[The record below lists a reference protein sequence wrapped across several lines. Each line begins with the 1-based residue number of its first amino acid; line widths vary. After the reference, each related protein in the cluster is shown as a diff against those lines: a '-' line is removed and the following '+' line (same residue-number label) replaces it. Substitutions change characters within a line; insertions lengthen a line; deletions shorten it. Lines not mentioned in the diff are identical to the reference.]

1 MAWKSA
7 TSSDAMTLPERPSA
21 AGAKAALA
29 LLMVASVVSLIDR
42 QILSLLLIPI
52 RNDLGLSDTGVS
64 LLQGL
69 AFAVVYC
76 LAGLPIGY
84 AVDRFSRRN
93 IVIAG
98 ILFWSAMTALCGLAT
113 AFWLLF
119 IARVGVGLGEACL
132 HPAAYSLISD
142 LFPAERRGRA
152 YAAFGAAGTIGISAS
167 LFGGAAV
174 IALIGPSG
182 ITLWPFGHLPMWQ
195 AAFLAVSLPGFVL
208 AVVLPLLREPPR
220 LEHSGRASASGFF
233 GFVRANRGVIGVVF
247 LCYGLI
253 SFAGYGAIAWMATG
267 YVRQFGLSLAR
278 AGVVVGAITLAASV
292 VGAIVGGLLTDRWH
306 ARGVAG
312 GRFLMVVPSGIVGA
326 LAFAAWWSANSFGWS
341 VAGGIVAFSMQVAAA
356 TTAPSVVAALAPNE
370 YRGQLAA
377 FYLLVTGLFGIAA
390 GPTAIALIT
399 DHVFADDA
407 ALRWSIICAT
417 VPALLL
423 AALVAWTSRGYYSR
437 EAGKWQ
443 VPMNGMPEGRAG

>member
-1 MAWKSA
+1 M
-7 TSSDAMTLPERPSA
+7 TSERPSP
-21 AGAKAALA
+21 AGATASLA
-29 LLMVASVVSLIDR
+29 LLMVASIISLIDR

-52 RNDLGLSDTGVS
+52 RNDLGLTDTGVS
-64 LLQGL
+64 LLHGL

-84 AVDRFSRRN
+84 AVDRYNRRN
-93 IVIAG
+93 IVIVG
-98 ILFWSAMTALCGLAT
+98 IVFWSAMTALCGLAT
-113 AFWLLF
+113 GFWLLF
-119 IARVGVGLGEACL
+119 LARVGVGLGEACL

-142 LFPAERRGRA
+142 LFPPERRGRA

-174 IALIGPSG
+174 IALIGPGG
-182 ITLWPFGHLPMWQ
+182 ITIWPLGHLPMWQ
-195 AAFLAVSLPGFVL
+195 AAFLAVSIPGFLL
-208 AVVLPLLREPPR
+208 ALILPLLREPPR
-220 LEHSGRASASGFF
+220 REHAGQQLSASGFA
-233 GFVRANRGVIGVVF
+233 GFVWANRGVIGLVF

-253 SFAGYGAIAWMATG
+253 SFAGYGVMAWMATG
-267 YVRQFGLSLAR
+267 YVRQFGLSLAA
-278 AGVVVGAITLAASV
+278 AGFVVGVIMLAASI
-292 VGAIVGGLLTDRWH
+292 VGAVIGGMLTDRWH
-306 ARGVAG
+306 ARELPG
-312 GRFLMVVPSGIVGA
+312 GRFLMVVPSGIIGSM
-326 LAFAAWWSANSFGWS
+326 AFAGWWSASSFGWS
-341 VAGGIVAFSMQVAAA
+341 MAGGIVAFSMQVAAA

-423 AALVAWTSRGYYSR
+423 AAAIAWASRHYYSR

-443 VPMNGMPEGRAG
+443 RQSDIGGSLRSPS